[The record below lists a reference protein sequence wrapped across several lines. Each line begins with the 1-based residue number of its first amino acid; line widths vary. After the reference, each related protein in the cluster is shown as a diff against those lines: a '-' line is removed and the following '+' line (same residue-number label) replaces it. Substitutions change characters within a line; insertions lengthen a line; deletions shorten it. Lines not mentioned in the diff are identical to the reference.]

1 VVESNSP
8 KVTFNSKQM
17 FEEVNNLSKFI
28 PIWSEESK
36 NPINYFVPQIEKPFM
51 QDPD

>member
-1 VVESNSP
+1 MVESNSP